1 VRESQAIQRL
11 RRIATSPAAL
21 GLKDDTAVLDDL
33 VLTHDSIA
41 EGVHFLPT
49 DPPASVGWKL
59 VAVNLS
65 DLAAKGAEPAA
76 ALLSLALSG
85 DDAWDMSF
93 LDGIEAACESY
104 GLALVGGDTIAL
116 PPGAPRVFGL
126 TAIGRTGGKV
136 PLRSGGKDGDV
147 LWLVGTLGDSAAG
160 LELLSADPE
169 ATGALVDVYRRPVP
183 LLAAGQALAA
193 HAHAMMDVSDGL
205 LLDTMRLA
213 EASGL
218 GAGIDLDALPLSR
231 AFVAERGADLDARLF
246 AASGGDDYALLAAL
260 APDLDPLRLSLPRG
274 TTIAR
279 IGTLAADGPLL
290 SLVSGGSPVPLP
302 ERLGHEHRGNPT
314 APMADRG

>member
-1 VRESQAIQRL
+1 MRESQAIQRL

-126 TAIGRTGGKV
+126 TAIGRTGGTV
-136 PLRSGGKDGDV
+136 PLRSGGKDGDI

-218 GAGIDLDALPLSR
+218 SARLDLDALPLSR
-231 AFVAERGADLDARLF
+231 AFVAERSADLDARLF

-302 ERLGHEHRGNPT
+302 ERIGHEHRGNPT